1 MKVNLEECETLL
13 SSGVHHLSPP
23 SLLRSKSGLDD
34 MAGDSLYSPTRKSSK
49 SESMSRVHCIPL
61 LMVFVFFV
69 LWAASSE
76 VKSDLRMASTT
87 KLDKPEVHLKVIDNE
102 ITLPGSR
109 TMLSQDEVSH
119 SKHVDPSLRNDVQ
132 GMELGHK
139 SYIRG
144 TARSNAS

>member
-1 MKVNLEECETLL
+1 MVPCGPLGNRFVCYSCCGFEVFRFGALGWFWCWLIVEEGSTPVLFANRSPALRGLTMKVNSEECETLL

-69 LWAASSE
+69 LWAASSGTSTLFLRLHC
-76 VKSDLRMASTT
+76 SD
-87 KLDKPEVHLKVIDNE
+87 EF
-102 ITLPGSR
+102 
-109 TMLSQDEVSH
+109 
-119 SKHVDPSLRNDVQ
+119 
-132 GMELGHK
+132 
-139 SYIRG
+139 
-144 TARSNAS
+144 